1 MRQRCLV
8 LLSGVSEEAY
18 LKANLEANKPLY
30 EQMVKLYGE
39 DNIFNIDYQPI
50 LDRHALFFKSILDPI
65 RYALTPNGW
74 IAEEFIEEFLNDL
87 ELHYREIDVIS
98 HSMGSWL
105 IYKCDA
111 KINKLINLANPIGFF
126 TFFART
132 AVRMNLHIPRI
143 NTEELFYIYSKK
155 DLICKNK
162 PRKIEGTKWD
172 AKASKVEVIETG
184 TGHDAREYL
193 DYLFNNRKDIFI

>member
-8 LLSGVSEEAY
+8 LISGVSEEAY
-18 LKANLEANKPLY
+18 LERDLKSNKELY
-30 EQMVKLYGE
+30 NQMIKLYG
-39 DNIFNIDYQPI
+39 DGNIFNIDYQPI
-50 LDRHALFFKSILDPI
+50 LDRHALIGKSILDPL

-74 IAEEFIEEFLNDL
+74 IAEDFIEEFLNDL
-87 ELHYREIDVIS
+87 QLHYREIDVIS

-111 KINKLINLANPIGFF
+111 NINKLINLANPIGFF

-132 AVRMNLHIPRI
+132 AVRMNLHTPRI
-143 NTEELFYIYSKK
+143 NAKELFYIYSEK

-162 PRKIEGTKWD
+162 PRKIEGTKW
-172 AKASKVEVIETG
+172 AANASHVEVIETG
-184 TGHDAREYL
+184 TGHNAKDYL
-193 DYLFNNRKDIFI
+193 DFLFKKRKDIFI